1 MPEIKRICFVLPAF
15 FPETKGG
22 SEFQTYV
29 IARELLKHGWEVH
42 YIREKG
48 RKARPAKTL
57 EGIQLH
63 SLPRRNTRLKWLNL
77 PSLFR
82 VMKRIRAQFWYCRA
96 TVSYVFPVWLAA
108 KASGGRV
115 IWACSKKDQISG
127 EVWRSTPKESP
138 FLRAFQ
144 NLDRLLFENVIRKI
158 DLVILQSHEQKMW
171 LKRKWGLSGP
181 VIYNCHPPV
190 PFSEG
195 PREPLVLWVGRL
207 QPWKHPEHFVHIVR
221 RLHGKPYRFLAMGR
235 EIEKIGVIGEFR
247 KLEQFTPNFKYLDEI
262 DREEVCSLLER
273 ARLLVNTS
281 ELEGFSNTFIEAWLR
296 GVPVISLTEDPDGL
310 IRDQRL
316 GTVSGNLDRLV
327 GDIEELMDQPETWRE
342 ISARCRKFAEGHFN
356 SEVNV
361 RRLEEELLKL
371 RK

>member
-1 MPEIKRICFVLPAF
+1 MADKKRICFVLPAF

-22 SEFQTYV
+22 SEFQAYV
-29 IARELLKHGWEVH
+29 IAHELLKVGWEVH

-48 RKARPAKTL
+48 RKVRPAETV
-57 EGIQLH
+57 EGIELH

-82 VMKRIRAQFWYCRA
+82 MMKKIRAQFWYCRA

-108 KASGGRV
+108 RASGGRV
-115 IWACSKKDQISG
+115 VWACSKKDQISDD
-127 EVWRSTPKESP
+127 VWRNNRKES
-138 FLRAFQ
+138 FLLRAFQ
-144 NLDRLLFENVIRKI
+144 NLDRLLFKSVIRKV
-158 DLVILQSHEQKMW
+158 DLIILQSHEQKMW
-171 LKRKWGLSGP
+171 MERIWGLGGP
-181 VIYNCHPPV
+181 VIYNSHPPV
-190 PFSEG
+190 SFPEG

-235 EIEKIGVIGEFR
+235 EIEKIGIASEFK
-247 KLEQFTPNFKYLDEI
+247 KLEQFAPNFKYLGEI

-296 GVPVISLTEDPDGL
+296 GVPVVSLTEDPDGL
-310 IRDQRL
+310 IRDRGL
-316 GTVSGNLDRLV
+316 GAVSGSLDRLA
-327 GDIEELMDQPETWRE
+327 GDIEELMDQPAAWRE
-342 ISARCRKFAEGHFN
+342 ISARCRKFAEEHFN
-356 SEVNV
+356 LKVNV
-361 RRLEEELLKL
+361 RRLEKELLKL
-371 RK
+371 QE